1 MHRLRHQARGG
12 DERRGRTIDNVRP
25 FICFMRSREDTYDS
39 KRLTKRVQPLRVQR
53 RPSRFLSTD
62 PDVRFCHLVQIR
74 ADSFWRARHVGH
86 ARWDSDLD
94 RGVEILL
101 SHTKH
106 NSEIFFSALSF
117 RMPYDG
123 LSQWNSSNK
132 HTNYH
137 TEALRGSNWLKHQCY
152 KTKVSQHIYSSHY
165 FFYFIFEVNSRM
177 ALGNCCVS
185 ADSRLLIWCHA
196 SFFA

>member
-1 MHRLRHQARGG
+1 
-12 DERRGRTIDNVRP
+12 
-25 FICFMRSREDTYDS
+25 MRSREDTYDS

-152 KTKVSQHIYSSHY
+152 KTKVSQHIYIVPII
-165 FFYFIFEVNSRM
+165 FFISFLKLTAGWHWGIVVCRRIRDYWFDVMLRFLLKDCY
-177 ALGNCCVS
+177 LGVIRAYS
-185 ADSRLLIWCHA
+185 AI
-196 SFFA
+196 

>member
-1 MHRLRHQARGG
+1 
-12 DERRGRTIDNVRP
+12 
-25 FICFMRSREDTYDS
+25 MRSREDTYDS

-137 TEALRGSNWLKHQCY
+137 TEALRGSNWLNINAIRQKLVNIYIVPIIFFISFLKLTAGWHWGIVVCRRIRDYWFDVMLRFLLKDCY
-152 KTKVSQHIYSSHY
+152 LGVIRAYSA
-165 FFYFIFEVNSRM
+165 I
-177 ALGNCCVS
+177 
-185 ADSRLLIWCHA
+185 
-196 SFFA
+196 